1 MFDISAIIRPNIL
14 TLEPYR
20 CARDDFKTGIL
31 LDANENTHGPALPS
45 PDANEAA
52 LELNRYPDPH
62 QHELKQ
68 QIIQFREQ
76 HPNKYATENY
86 QLKTC
91 ALVLDLTKV

>member
-1 MFDISAIIRPNIL
+1 MFDIGAIIRPNIL

-52 LELNRYPDPH
+52 LN
-62 QHELKQ
+62 
-68 QIIQFREQ
+68 
-76 HPNKYATENY
+76 
-86 QLKTC
+86 
-91 ALVLDLTKV
+91 